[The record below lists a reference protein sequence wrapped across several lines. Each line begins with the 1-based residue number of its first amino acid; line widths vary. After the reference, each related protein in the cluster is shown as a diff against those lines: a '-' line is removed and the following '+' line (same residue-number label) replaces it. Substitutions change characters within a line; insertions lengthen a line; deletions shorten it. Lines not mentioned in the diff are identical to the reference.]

1 MSRLTEA
8 YGWRRGEA
16 IGPTPEDRSARWQ
29 RIGRWYIGV
38 GASIGAGVFVITLIG
53 ARASHAATTIVA
65 NILAGTLQPVPMIG
79 LGLAIKR
86 RRAWAPLAAMAFP
99 VLAYF
104 GAWSLQFLPLPG
116 PNDFVNAFVHQI
128 VGLQTFHALPALVLA
143 GFVASSFM
151 SDRLEG
157 TQATA
162 AEIVR
167 ERRPADPPSRW
178 QTISR
183 WYLLL
188 GGLVG
193 APLFLLLLVGT
204 QAAHSTAEMYLGM
217 LLAVLQLAPMLLLA
231 WAIDRWRPVAIWL
244 AVAYPV
250 AIGIGGLV
258 LRTFSQPHRDTPLG
272 YSSAYYFVY
281 GQLYYLPFAAILA
294 VVVLR
299 AVVAERR

>member
-16 IGPTPEDRSARWQ
+16 TGPTPEERFARWQ

-38 GASIGAGVFVITLIG
+38 GAGVGTGVFLITVIG
-53 ARASHAATTIVA
+53 ARASHASTTIVA
-65 NILAGTLQPVPMIG
+65 NILAGVLQPWPMIG

-86 RRAWAPLAAMAFP
+86 RRTWAPLAAIAFP

-104 GAWSLQFLPLPG
+104 GAWSLQLLPLPE
-116 PNDFVNAFVHQI
+116 PNDFLNAFVHQI

-143 GFVASSFM
+143 GFVAWSVM

-162 AEIVR
+162 ADTVR

-188 GGLVG
+188 GSLVG

-204 QAAHSTAEMYLGM
+204 QAAHSTGEMHLGM
-217 LLAVLQLAPMLLLA
+217 LLGMLQFAPMFLLS
-231 WAIDRWRPVAIWL
+231 WALPRWRPVATWL

-250 AIGIGGLV
+250 AVGIGALV
-258 LRTFSQPHRDTPLG
+258 LRALAQPHRAPPLG
-272 YSSAYYFVY
+272 YFMAYYFVY